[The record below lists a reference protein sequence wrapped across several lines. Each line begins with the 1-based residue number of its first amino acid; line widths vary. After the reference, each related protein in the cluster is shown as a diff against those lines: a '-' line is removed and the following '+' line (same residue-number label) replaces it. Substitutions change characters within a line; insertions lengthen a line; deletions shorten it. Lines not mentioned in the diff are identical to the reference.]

1 MAEATEAQHAMR
13 QHHVAGEKLFL
24 DFCGPTVS
32 VINPDT
38 GEVRQAHIFV
48 ATLGTSNM
56 TY

>member
-1 MAEATEAQHAMR
+1 MR